1 MASSALL
8 ATTLEAIWTGG
19 ALPVQE
25 RRRLSRFAVA
35 SALGIGGSGGSCSGC
50 SDSGSH
56 AEPVDVIA
64 PVDAIV
70 RHVLEAAGMSGHTGD
85 AVRWLRAGD
94 QPLLAKRL
102 QRLSRLRNAQA
113 HPDVGLEGDVAAF
126 LARFLGGAWV
136 AEDPALKQAPAVVRV
151 FSLADGGTDEDDD
164 NGEASDTID
173 DVNAKNETD
182 AGTDTSAEKGGKDE
196 KADDKTDEKDETE
209 EGTTDDKTDGKDGKA
224 SDTFDNFNTK
234 IQEMITVLQNMPTIN
249 DLQRICDDV
258 LKSSEMAQCSFPDS
272 GIGMTKNG
280 FSDTIDNVEPK
291 IQDEDEEGVPPDRG
305 NPAES
310 GLKVDIKPKKK
321 RRNKHQAVRVSYHP
335 G

>member
-1 MASSALL
+1 MSAGGGVLDPLHVACELMQATVRAGGSRHTVAAVAAALWRCALSTHTKDDVDGSEAEGQVALRLSAICPVRLAQERDARSSGVSSHSARGLVSTAVNRRANL
-8 ATTLEAIWTGG
+8 ARQHHEFGTDFAQLTDSAGRRAQRGQRPAARGG
-19 ALPVQE
+19 APPSPVGPACQGFFIGDAGQE
-25 RRRLSRFAVA
+25 AGATATA
-35 SALGIGGSGGSCSGC
+35 SADPSA
-50 SDSGSH
+50 DSSTY
-56 AEPVDVIA
+56 
-64 PVDAIV
+64 
-70 RHVLEAAGMSGHTGD
+70 L
-85 AVRWLRAGD
+85 
-94 QPLLAKRL
+94 
-102 QRLSRLRNAQA
+102 
-113 HPDVGLEGDVAAF
+113 
-126 LARFLGGAWV
+126 
-136 AEDPALKQAPAVVRV
+136 
-151 FSLADGGTDEDDD
+151 GTDL
-164 NGEASDTID
+164 
-173 DVNAKNETD
+173 
-182 AGTDTSAEKGGKDE
+182 GTDLERTT
-196 KADDKTDEKDETE
+196 DDKTDEKDETE